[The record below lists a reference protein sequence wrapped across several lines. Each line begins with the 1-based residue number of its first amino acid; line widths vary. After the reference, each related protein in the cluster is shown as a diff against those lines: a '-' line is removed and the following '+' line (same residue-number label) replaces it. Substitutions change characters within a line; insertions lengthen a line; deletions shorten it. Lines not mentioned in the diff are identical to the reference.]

1 MTPGLPFLLQW
12 ERLYGAQCSVSQ
24 LLRGDSER
32 GSGPRHTRRSWLHGH
47 FRSSHAIGHSGL
59 SQCHQ
64 PLGDK
69 LLCLHRRPEAGLSV
83 NRHGARLKPHT
94 AAGQGA
100 PRSTREH
107 TAARQKVPIAPLRT
121 PLSVLASS
129 GEQGDRGLTPNCNTQ
144 QTSVCSLS

>member
-32 GSGPRHTRRSWLHGH
+32 GSGPRRTRRSWLHGH

-100 PRSTREH
+100 PGSTRLRGREH
-107 TAARQKVPIAPLRT
+107 PGARGSTRLPGKRFPLLLCGPHCLSWLHLGSKVT
-121 PLSVLASS
+121 
-129 GEQGDRGLTPNCNTQ
+129 GD
-144 QTSVCSLS
+144 